1 MQVIDILLIDDDKQF
16 CRSLRNR
23 FLLIGE
29 DIDVNF
35 QVRDF
40 QNLDEGFAELEKD
53 SKYKAVILD
62 AKALIKTDQET
73 PDLDFLPVALHRL
86 EKLNQKTG
94 RIHTPFAVITGYYD
108 NFLSFDTLIRE
119 QKGKLFDK
127 STQEEEMLEYLLK
140 EIENSNNTKIEKQ
153 YADVFQVFDN
163 GYLENKFRTELLQI
177 LQSIEDSSQNQNI
190 LRAVRVIQDEVYI
203 ELNRKNIV
211 PSSIQKFNDKT
222 KRNENFPP
230 SFTDK
235 NKHLS
240 GNEIWDKSVKKNIA
254 QDTIY
259 QTSAISYLAGAI
271 YKISSDFGNHPPQKP
286 TNVAVEYWEMP
297 SNYAVKSLVF
307 ALLEQLIWF
316 KKLMEKP

>member
-1 MQVIDILLIDDDKQF
+1 MQTIDILLIDDNKDY

-23 FLLIGE
+23 FLQIGE
-29 DIDVNF
+29 DIDLNI

-40 QNLDEGFAELEKD
+40 QNLEDGFAELEKD
-53 SKYKAVILD
+53 SKYKALILD
-62 AKALIKTDQET
+62 AKALITPEQET
-73 PDLDFLPVALHRL
+73 EDFNFLPLALHRL

-108 NFLSFDTLIRE
+108 NFLSFDTLIKE

-127 STQEEEMLEYLLK
+127 SSQEEEMLQYLLK
-140 EIENSNNTKIEKQ
+140 EIENCKITKIEKQ
-153 YADVFQVFDN
+153 YADVFQVFDK
-163 GYLENKFRTELLQI
+163 GYLESKFRKELLQI
-177 LQSIEDSSQNQNI
+177 LQNIEDSSQNQNI

-211 PSSIQKFNDKT
+211 PSAIQKLNNRT
-222 KRNENFPP
+222 NRNENFPL
-230 SFTDK
+230 SFADK

-240 GNEIWDKSVKKNIA
+240 GNEIWDNSVKKNIA
-254 QDTIY
+254 STTIY
-259 QTSAISYLAGAI
+259 QTSAISYLASAI

-286 TNVAVEYWEMP
+286 TNVAVDYWEMP

-307 ALLEQLIWF
+307 ALLEQLLWF
-316 KKLMEKP
+316 KNLMEKP